1 MPIRKSYLLTA
12 LIAIVFLSGCI
23 ALYRYSHWYGFNV
36 ILKRG
41 GSYWLDITADDD
53 RLSSAMKLALKSPDI
68 PVTSGSLTWHRRA
81 PGFETAEL
89 DVIAQGKVIDR
100 ILLNRI
106 NPAYYEFVA
115 LNASAGNRTLAD
127 WEDALPQAQLIVNGS
142 YFDRYGI
149 PSTPFV
155 SQGKFTGISP
165 YNAKAGAVVSKNGKL
180 SVVDLSLGQ
189 PWQDVFKGAQNAMV
203 SYPLLIGEDGEN
215 HVRSPSR
222 WLANRTFIAEDHAG
236 NILIG
241 TTEDAFFSIYRLA
254 EFLRSAPLSSALDIK
269 VALNLDGG
277 PVACQSVRVG
287 NFNRHFIAKW
297 ELQADQHGENI
308 KLLSWPLGDYGSWAM
323 AVVLAVTPKN
333 QTQNGDLP

>member
-1 MPIRKSYLLTA
+1 MRIKKNYLLLTILA
-12 LIAIVFLSGCI
+12 LALLYGCV

-41 GSYWLDITADDD
+41 GSYWLDITAEDD
-53 RLSSAMKLALKSPDI
+53 RLSPSMRLALKSPDI
-68 PVTSGSLTWHRRA
+68 PVIAGNLTWQTRA

-89 DVIAQGKVIDR
+89 DVIASGKVVDR

-106 NPAYYEFVA
+106 NPAYYAFSA
-115 LNASAGNRTLAD
+115 LNAPAGNSTLAD

-142 YFDRYGI
+142 YFDRYGN
-149 PSTPFV
+149 PSTPFI
-155 SQGKFTGISP
+155 SQGKFIGISP
-165 YNAKAGAVVSKNGKL
+165 YSAKAGAVVSKNGGL
-180 SVVDLSLGQ
+180 SVVDLSNGQ
-189 PWQDVFKGAQNAMV
+189 AWQDAFKGAQNAMV

-215 HVRSPSR
+215 HVRNPSR

-254 EFLRSAPLSSALDIK
+254 EFLRSAPLNSELDIK

-277 PVACQSVRVG
+277 PVACQSVRAG
-287 NFNRHFIAKW
+287 NFHRHFIAKW
-297 ELQADQHGENI
+297 ELQADQNGENI

-323 AVVLAVTPKN
+323 AVVLAVTPKT
-333 QTQNGDLP
+333 QTQNGH